1 VRKPKNNPLSPKKV
15 YRENEYAAGIATI
28 TERLTLINT

>member
-1 VRKPKNNPLSPKKV
+1 VRKPKKRTLSPKKV

-28 TERLTLINT
+28 KERLTLINT